1 MEKRIALV
9 SQGGGT
15 RGAFTAG
22 VQDVL
27 MREGIRFPY
36 IIGTSAGALN
46 NVDYLSGDIGRSK
59 VVTTELV
66 ADKKFL
72 SLHNLIHKGGL
83 FDFQYLGVEIDLGA
97 FDIAT
102 EYKDKIALQRQEIR

>member
-46 NVDYLSGDIGRSK
+46 NVDYLSGDI
-59 VVTTELV
+59 
-66 ADKKFL
+66 
-72 SLHNLIHKGGL
+72 
-83 FDFQYLGVEIDLGA
+83 
-97 FDIAT
+97 
-102 EYKDKIALQRQEIR
+102 